1 MLSRRVGAEVQK
13 PVAVQLIFKIFYFFP
28 PMNISVWKLPVE
40 QKTRDRHTLKIID
53 LKTELRAVKC

>member
-1 MLSRRVGAEVQK
+1 
-13 PVAVQLIFKIFYFFP
+13 
-28 PMNISVWKLPVE
+28 MNISVWKLPVE